1 MAEEKLDK
9 MLDMDALL
17 DGKLDDLADMPE
29 FKPYPVGAHVIKISW
44 QLKDKEGKKPLVI
57 NKHPCIQLNVTGV
70 KTAELPAGSEDQPIK
85 EGDTTNILFM
95 MDNDMGQ
102 GQFKN
107 IVRELAAHFQTTS
120 VRETLEKSEGAE
132 CLAVFS
138 QRPNKEKTRMFNA
151 IDAIKVL

>member
-1 MAEEKLDK
+1 MADQKLDN

-17 DGKLDDLADMPE
+17 DGKLDDLADVPE
-29 FKPYPVGAHVIKISW
+29 FKPFPVGAHKIKISW
-44 QLKDKEGKKPLVI
+44 QLKDREGKKPLVI
-57 NKHPCIQLNVTGV
+57 NNHPAIQLNVTGIE
-70 KTAELPAGSEDQPIK
+70 TIELPAGSEEQPIK
-85 EGDTTNILFM
+85 PDDTTSVLFM

-107 IVRELAAHFQTTS
+107 IVRELAAHFGTVS

-138 QRPNKEKTRMFNA
+138 KRANKEKTRMFNA
-151 IDAIKVL
+151 IDQIKVL